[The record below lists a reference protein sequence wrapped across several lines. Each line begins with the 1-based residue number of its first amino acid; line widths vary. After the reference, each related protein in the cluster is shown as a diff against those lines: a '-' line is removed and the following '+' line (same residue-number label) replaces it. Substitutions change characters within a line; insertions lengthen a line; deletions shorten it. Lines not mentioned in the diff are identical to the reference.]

1 MEMSCQCR
9 VYDIVY
15 FSLFPIMVH
24 IRIRLVKFTQRKELF
39 MNQPD
44 LGLKIAELR
53 QQKGLT
59 QEKLAEYCEV
69 SARTIQ
75 RIESGEVEPR
85 SFTRNSLSNIL
96 GFDFGKE
103 NTSNQSLWLALL
115 HMSSTVCIV
124 LIPLFLWSWKKDQSY
139 KIDRQGRDVLNFQ
152 ITIMLVLFALVLMLI
167 VIPSS
172 LLMAQGLDRGTDA
185 LGNLFTLL
193 PPVPLLF
200 LAVLTSYQAVAN
212 TVRAL
217 SEKPIHY
224 PLSIPFVK

>member
-1 MEMSCQCR
+1 
-9 VYDIVY
+9 
-15 FSLFPIMVH
+15 
-24 IRIRLVKFTQRKELF
+24 

-96 GFDFGKE
+96 EFDLGKE
-103 NTSNQSLWLALL
+103 NTNNQSIWLALL
-115 HMSSTVCIV
+115 HLSSAVCIIF
-124 LIPLFLWSWKKDQSY
+124 IPLLLWSWKKDQSY
-139 KIDRQGRDVLNFQ
+139 KIDRQGREVLNFQ
-152 ITIMLVLFALVLMLI
+152 ITIMLVLLTLTLVLI

-172 LLMAQGLDRGTDA
+172 LLMAQGLDRGADT

-193 PPVPLLF
+193 PPLPLLF
-200 LAVLTSYQAVAN
+200 LAIFTSYQAVVN

-224 PLSIPFVK
+224 PLTIPFVK

>member
-1 MEMSCQCR
+1 
-9 VYDIVY
+9 
-15 FSLFPIMVH
+15 
-24 IRIRLVKFTQRKELF
+24 

-103 NTSNQSLWLALL
+103 NPSNQSLWLALL

>member
-1 MEMSCQCR
+1 
-9 VYDIVY
+9 
-15 FSLFPIMVH
+15 
-24 IRIRLVKFTQRKELF
+24 

-59 QEKLAEYCEV
+59 QEKLAEYREV

-103 NTSNQSLWLALL
+103 NPSNQSLWLALL

-200 LAVLTSYQAVAN
+200 LALFTSYQAVVN